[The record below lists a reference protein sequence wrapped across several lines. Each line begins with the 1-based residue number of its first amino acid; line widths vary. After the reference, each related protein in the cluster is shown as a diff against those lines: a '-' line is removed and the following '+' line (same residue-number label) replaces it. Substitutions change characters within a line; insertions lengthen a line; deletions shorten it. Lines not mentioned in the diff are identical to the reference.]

1 MPMRRDASNASLSRA
16 SDASDPEKG
25 RVGKPSVGWAEDDG
39 EDPGVGSGSGVGRGG
54 RGSRTGL
61 SYVLARVNYVGDSY
75 LSQAVYQTYAL
86 VVLSVVLTCGGG
98 VAYHYLGDTDVSMFD
113 GMWATFTW
121 ISTGILGSGL
131 TPTSIQAKSCASVL
145 VVLGILYFSIILG
158 LVVEGVQGKMKALR
172 EGKSTVIE
180 REHTVMLGWTEK
192 SLLFIR
198 EIINANE
205 SEGGG
210 VIVVLCHEGKEAME
224 RELGLFLKKRDM
236 KGTTVVFRQGS
247 RLMIG
252 DLDKVA
258 VSSARSVVVLSDTS
272 LVADKADAEV
282 LQVILNLTNLDL
294 SGHVVAEVRDKDNEA
309 LIHLIGRGNVE
320 TVVSHDIIGRLML
333 MSVRQPGLAEVYG
346 SVLGFEGDEF
356 YAEHWPELIGVKYK
370 DVQLMLPDAIPIGV
384 KNTETGAIVLN
395 PRHDHVMSAEDE
407 LVVIAEDNDTYKP
420 KQKHKCNP
428 GKVPRLKSEDDEK
441 EYILFAGWRRD
452 LRDILL
458 LLDAMCASGSEI
470 HIMASV
476 PLSDRDALLAEGGL
490 EVASLKNIE
499 LVHHVG
505 NTAMRRHLEGV
516 GIERFTS
523 CIVFADEEE
532 EGDIMQSDSKCLATL
547 LLIRDIQQNRREMQK
562 LGLGKKNPDGT
573 DKALAKI
580 PIVTEILDPRTQQTI
595 QENPEMR
602 SVSDFLQSN
611 DMVSK
616 ILAMVGEDRS
626 VKSILDQLLAPR
638 GASMA
643 CIPASRYALPG
654 ETLSFFQMAS
664 RCQEFGETLLGYLE
678 PEAAGSGSK
687 SGFKPPV
694 VNDKDK
700 LRSFCWDG
708 YVCCLLT
715 GGAAVEALMSS
726 RSKYMD
732 ASFAKKFGL
741 GLSSVL
747 DVSDA
752 EFAKLVLD
760 AFRRFDDDGS
770 GTLELDEIIEAFKTL
785 PLNAVTEEDVEK
797 KFREFDDDDSGALDL
812 DEFSAMMRQLRAEKT
827 MAKVMEVPEEEF
839 AAMLRD
845 TFQRFDDD
853 GSGTL
858 ELDEIVRA
866 FEMLPLKEISEDE
879 VRAKFTRFDEDKSGA
894 LDFEEFSDLMRELRK
909 ESAVKSHKKR
919 PRLDNV
925 ERKSVRNIV
934 NMAEVQLTRLP
945 AEEREAA
952 MAQILAFANSG
963 EVVIKTAPRDE
974 GDHAA
979 AADEKARANAA
990 SAKTE
995 APPSVVAPDAEKPP
1009 SPGGRLPRARPSAAD
1024 SPRDEW
1030 HRGDDAAARTSGAS
1044 SSSLPPLAPR
1054 GVAAGID
1061 SAREVAPP
1069 PPFDDRGAAV
1079 SSRSSAMPSGSSSG
1093 GIVVAGDRIA
1103 PRYPSEDRLA
1113 RERRTLAET
1122 GEYAEYLA
1130 ERLGAM
1136 SAMRR
1141 NQVVQIVD
1149 MLADAFALGQSVPA
1163 TRLLGVISS
1172 FQAFPGGVSDRARG
1186 GGGGGAERH
1195 RRGASGSGDAGEDGR
1210 GGGLGGGGEGMRML
1224 PGSMPM

>member
-1 MPMRRDASNASLSRA
+1 
-16 SDASDPEKG
+16 
-25 RVGKPSVGWAEDDG
+25 
-39 EDPGVGSGSGVGRGG
+39 
-54 RGSRTGL
+54 
-61 SYVLARVNYVGDSY
+61 
-75 LSQAVYQTYAL
+75 
-86 VVLSVVLTCGGG
+86 
-98 VAYHYLGDTDVSMFD
+98 
-113 GMWATFTW
+113 
-121 ISTGILGSGL
+121 
-131 TPTSIQAKSCASVL
+131 
-145 VVLGILYFSIILG
+145 
-158 LVVEGVQGKMKALR
+158 
-172 EGKSTVIE
+172 
-180 REHTVMLGWTEK
+180 
-192 SLLFIR
+192 
-198 EIINANE
+198 
-205 SEGGG
+205 
-210 VIVVLCHEGKEAME
+210 
-224 RELGLFLKKRDM
+224 
-236 KGTTVVFRQGS
+236 
-247 RLMIG
+247 
-252 DLDKVA
+252 
-258 VSSARSVVVLSDTS
+258 
-272 LVADKADAEV
+272 
-282 LQVILNLTNLDL
+282 
-294 SGHVVAEVRDKDNEA
+294 
-309 LIHLIGRGNVE
+309 
-320 TVVSHDIIGRLML
+320 
-333 MSVRQPGLAEVYG
+333 
-346 SVLGFEGDEF
+346 
-356 YAEHWPELIGVKYK
+356 
-370 DVQLMLPDAIPIGV
+370 
-384 KNTETGAIVLN
+384 
-395 PRHDHVMSAEDE
+395 
-407 LVVIAEDNDTYKP
+407 
-420 KQKHKCNP
+420 
-428 GKVPRLKSEDDEK
+428 
-441 EYILFAGWRRD
+441 
-452 LRDILL
+452 
-458 LLDAMCASGSEI
+458 
-470 HIMASV
+470 
-476 PLSDRDALLAEGGL
+476 
-490 EVASLKNIE
+490 
-499 LVHHVG
+499 
-505 NTAMRRHLEGV
+505 
-516 GIERFTS
+516 
-523 CIVFADEEE
+523 
-532 EGDIMQSDSKCLATL
+532 
-547 LLIRDIQQNRREMQK
+547 
-562 LGLGKKNPDGT
+562 
-573 DKALAKI
+573 
-580 PIVTEILDPRTQQTI
+580 
-595 QENPEMR
+595 
-602 SVSDFLQSN
+602 
-611 DMVSK
+611 
-616 ILAMVGEDRS
+616 
-626 VKSILDQLLAPR
+626 
-638 GASMA
+638 
-643 CIPASRYALPG
+643 
-654 ETLSFFQMAS
+654 
-664 RCQEFGETLLGYLE
+664 
-678 PEAAGSGSK
+678 
-687 SGFKPPV
+687 
-694 VNDKDK
+694 
-700 LRSFCWDG
+700 
-708 YVCCLLT
+708 
-715 GGAAVEALMSS
+715 VEALMSS

-909 ESAVKSHKKR
+909 ESAVKSHKTR

-995 APPSVVAPDAEKPP
+995 PPPSVVAPDAEKPP

-1186 GGGGGAERH
+1186 GGGGAERH

>member
-678 PEAAGSGSK
+678 PESPGSRSK

-979 AADEKARANAA
+979 ADEKARANAA

-995 APPSVVAPDAEKPP
+995 PPPSVVAPDAEKPP
-1009 SPGGRLPRARPSAAD
+1009 SPGGRLPRARPSAPD

-1186 GGGGGAERH
+1186 GGGGAERH